1 MHQHP
6 GIPTELQSKI
16 EKAAEALIEDEI
28 VKIKKVFDKTF
39 YFIKTI

>member
-16 EKAAEALIEDEI
+16 EKAADALIEDEI
-28 VKIKKVFDKTF
+28 VKIKKVLIRLFLF
-39 YFIKTI
+39 Y